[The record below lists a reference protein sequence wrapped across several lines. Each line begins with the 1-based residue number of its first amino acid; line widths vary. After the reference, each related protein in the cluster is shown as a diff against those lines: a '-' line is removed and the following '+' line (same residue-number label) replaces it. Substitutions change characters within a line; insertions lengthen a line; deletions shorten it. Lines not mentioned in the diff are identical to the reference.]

1 MTPENTVASKDGTL
15 ISFVDEG
22 RGRPLV
28 LIHGGSGQ
36 AAHWAE
42 AARALTGAFRVIR
55 VERRLY
61 GKSGIPQSPHSI
73 GREVEDV
80 AAVCS
85 YLGEPVMLFGHS
97 SGGIV
102 ALEYAL
108 RHSSTLAGLALY
120 EPPVAVTEPLGGAAL
135 VRAKQALARGK
146 PGKAAAIHLRDIV
159 RISLPLF
166 CLARLPPFWKTI
178 RAWAREQI
186 ADTEAIEA
194 LGIGVERY
202 STIEIPVLLI
212 GGTRSPG
219 HLQDR
224 LKALSVPIPRSE
236 IALLKAM
243 PVSQSLATW
252 RAQT

>member
-1 MTPENTVASKDGTL
+1 V
-15 ISFVDEG
+15 
-22 RGRPLV
+22 
-28 LIHGGSGQ
+28 
-36 AAHWAE
+36 
-42 AARALTGAFRVIR
+42 
-55 VERRLY
+55 
-61 GKSGIPQSPHSI
+61 
-73 GREVEDV
+73 REVEDI

-85 YLGEPVMLFGHS
+85 YIGEPVVLFGHS

-135 VRAKQALARGK
+135 VRAKKALAQGK
-146 PGKAAAIHLRDIV
+146 LGKAVSIHLRNIV
-159 RISLPLF
+159 RIPLPL
-166 CLARLPPFWKTI
+166 LWAARLSPFWNTFTAAV
-178 RAWAREQI
+178 RQQI

-194 LGIGVERY
+194 LGVGLQRY

-224 LKALSVPIPRSE
+224 LKALSVAIPR
-236 IALLKAM
+236 ARKPPL
-243 PVSQSLATW
+243 
-252 RAQT
+252 